1 MALTPEQVDKLLE
14 KLSSDDQ
21 FREDFKKDP
30 EAALG
35 QLGAAANPQRHGCW
49 PVKRLAS
56 KDEIGRTRE
65 KLKEKLLGLN
75 VMAPECL
82 GAST

>member
-14 KLSSDDQ
+14 KLSRDDQ
-21 FREDFKKDP
+21 FREDFKNDP

-35 QLGAAANPQRHGCW
+35 QLGAATEPEHRACW
-49 PVKRLAS
+49 EVKRLAS

-65 KLKEKLLGLN
+65 TLKKELLGLN
-75 VMAPECL
+75 RMAPECL